1 MNQLNEDIKYYE
13 KLVANSPQDIYMRLL
28 SYMKE
33 LKMYRIEKVLK
44 INEELGLA
52 KAQLQLRKSEL
63 EMYNKMQITRQFQD
77 LSQIT
82 QQGI

>member
-1 MNQLNEDIKYYE
+1 MNQLNEDIKYCE
-13 KLVANSPQDIYMRLL
+13 ELVANSPQDIYIRLL
-28 SYMKE
+28 SYLKE
-33 LKMYRIEKVLK
+33 LKMYRIEKALK

-63 EMYNKMQITRQFQD
+63 EIYNKMQITRQFQD

-82 QQGI
+82 QQGN